1 MGVFY
6 YIPSTMCVF
15 LGPKNMLDLSVSV
28 PYEMISYVFCFAYM
42 YMLQYESLKFANVS
56 KKYANQFS
64 DFSSLQMNK
73 S

>member
-6 YIPSTMCVF
+6 YIPSTICVF

-42 YMLQYESLKFANVS
+42 YLQYKYLKFANVS
-56 KKYANQFS
+56 KQYASQFS

>member
-15 LGPKNMLDLSVSV
+15 SGLKNMLDLSVSV

-42 YMLQYESLKFANVS
+42 YTLQYEYLNFANVS
-56 KKYANQFS
+56 KQYAIHY
-64 DFSSLQMNK
+64 K